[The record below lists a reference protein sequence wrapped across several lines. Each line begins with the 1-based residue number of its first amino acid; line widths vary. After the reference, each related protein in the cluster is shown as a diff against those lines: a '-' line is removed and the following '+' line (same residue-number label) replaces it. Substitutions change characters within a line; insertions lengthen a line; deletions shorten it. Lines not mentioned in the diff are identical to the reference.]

1 MCPHAGTSRFH
12 LAEEAESP
20 SESFVQDL
28 IRGLG
33 SSPKTL
39 PCHWF
44 YDEIG
49 SQLFEEICELPEYY
63 LTRCERSILEKR
75 ATEIAG
81 VFEEPLVALC
91 QVRRPHR
98 FSVPGTEQETGFLP
112 FVAGGPSALVTVGNE
127 SPHGVAN
134 SWREVQGAAAV
145 PGLGCGHA

>member
-81 VFEEPLVALC
+81 VFEEPTTLVELGSGSASKTRLII
-91 QVRRPHR
+91 
-98 FSVPGTEQETGFLP
+98 EAFLERHGRLVFAP
-112 FVAGGPSALVTVGNE
+112 IDISRSSLEKSA
-127 SPHGVAN
+127 
-134 SWREVQGAAAV
+134 EVLLDDYPKLEIRARTRACSTAR
-145 PGLGCGHA
+145 